1 MTATRI
7 LAAAVLIASS
17 FALGNAT
24 ASKLDAHQVAIVHMA
39 GIDMGGTLES
49 VPCHALNRHLAHA
62 NWEEERT
69 IAIALSECR
78 EAGAL

>member
-1 MTATRI
+1 
-7 LAAAVLIASS
+7 
-17 FALGNAT
+17 
-24 ASKLDAHQVAIVHMA
+24 MA

-78 EAGAL
+78 EVGAL